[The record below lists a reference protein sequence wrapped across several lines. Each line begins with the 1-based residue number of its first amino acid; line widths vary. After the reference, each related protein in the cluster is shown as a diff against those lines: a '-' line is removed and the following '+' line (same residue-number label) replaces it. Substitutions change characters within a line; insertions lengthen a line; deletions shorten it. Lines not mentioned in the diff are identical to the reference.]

1 MLKRRF
7 DKKIDSV
14 LDSGKKSSRMSDM
27 NATKEVHFSKVNKD
41 TLDFKVLGLYED
53 IIHMQL
59 TDPPLPLLRNEIVTL
74 VEGKFP
80 LHDYKDTSNYAKH
93 KYVLKKQD
101 GTLVSGI
108 LCGFTYDCTYDG
120 MNSKVQSDVSASA
133 SSKEE
138 VSYGKLS
145 VLLD

>member
-1 MLKRRF
+1 
-7 DKKIDSV
+7 
-14 LDSGKKSSRMSDM
+14 MSDM
-27 NATKEVHFSKVNKD
+27 NPTKEVHFSKVDKD
-41 TLDFKVLGLYED
+41 TLDFKVLGVYED
-53 IIHMQL
+53 LLRL

-80 LHDYKDTSNYAKH
+80 LHDYKDTNNYAKH
-93 KYVLKKQD
+93 KYVFKRQD

-133 SSKEE
+133 SASASASSLEE